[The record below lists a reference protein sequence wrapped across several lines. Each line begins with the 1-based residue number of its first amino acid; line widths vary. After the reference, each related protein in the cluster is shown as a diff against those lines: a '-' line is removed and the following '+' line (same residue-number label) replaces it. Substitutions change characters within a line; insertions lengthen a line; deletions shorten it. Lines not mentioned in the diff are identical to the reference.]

1 MANDK
6 PLPLMVDGKP
16 HYTLSS
22 YEPAEVEV
30 MVATVTGD
38 DLEFALDTLLE
49 GEGGSRDKLSDAAWL
64 KEHFQVS
71 TPDELYELVNK
82 FVTGTNSRIAEEQK
96 MQLCLAEMAD
106 RLLQQPLPEMR
117 EQCRRGIELAYEQRF
132 AQGGVTRDEFLRQAR
147 QTAEEFNAMIE
158 EQADMTARQQAALS
172 AIASER
178 KVQVSEEEI
187 PMYLGVAPE
196 DAQEFLNRA
205 RATRQLDDVHEAAVR
220 SKAASIVV
228 AESSCTYHHETTE
241 EAKGRMAKIREVR
254 SAFEQSAKE
263 AAEEDEGE
271 GATEGPGLH
280 LV

>member
-1 MANDK
+1 
-6 PLPLMVDGKP
+6 
-16 HYTLSS
+16 
-22 YEPAEVEV
+22 
-30 MVATVTGD
+30 
-38 DLEFALDTLLE
+38 
-49 GEGGSRDKLSDAAWL
+49 
-64 KEHFQVS
+64 
-71 TPDELYELVNK
+71 
-82 FVTGTNSRIAEEQK
+82 

-117 EQCRRGIELAYEQRF
+117 EQCRRGIELTYEQRF

-241 EAKGRMAKIREVR
+241 EAKERMAKIREVR